1 MITRRRVLCAVLALG
16 CCFVAGP
23 PAKSQSYPARPITMI
38 VPFGTGGST
47 DVIARI
53 VAEGMAAILG
63 QPIIVENA
71 TGAGG
76 SIGMG
81 RLARAAPDGYTI
93 GIGQWGTNVANGALY
108 SLQYDLVKD
117 FNPVGLIASQPLLI
131 DCRQSLPV
139 SDLKDLISWLQANPD
154 KATAGS
160 SGIGSPSYV
169 AGLLFQNAV
178 GANVQMVPYRGA
190 GESMQALLG
199 GHVDIM
205 LDTPAVAIA
214 QVRSGA
220 IKSLAVT
227 AKDRLAIAADI
238 PTTDEAGLPGFYFSF
253 WHALWVPKDAPKKVV
268 VQLNDALVKALA
280 DPTVRQKLAALGQQI
295 FPREQLTPEAL
306 AEYQQAEIKK
316 WWPIIKAMNVASKD
330 DG

>member
-1 MITRRRVLCAVLALG
+1 
-16 CCFVAGP
+16 
-23 PAKSQSYPARPITMI
+23 MI
-38 VPFGTGGST
+38 VPFGNGGST

-53 VAEGMAAILG
+53 LAEGMAPILG

-71 TGAGG
+71 AGAGG

-81 RLARAAPDGYTI
+81 RLARAASDGYTI

-117 FNPVGLIASQPLLI
+117 FTPVGLIASQPLLI

-139 SDLKDLISWLQANPD
+139 SDLKSLIAWLQINKD

-160 SGIGSPSYV
+160 SGVGSPSYV

-178 GANVQMVPYRGA
+178 GAHVQMVPYRGA

-253 WHALWVPKDAPKKVV
+253 WHALWVPKDTPKEIAD
-268 VQLNDALVKALA
+268 QLNDALVKALA
-280 DPTVRQKLAALGQQI
+280 NPTIRQKLEDLGQQI

-306 AEYQQAEIKK
+306 TEYQEAEIKK
-316 WWPIIKAMNVASKD
+316 WWPIIKAMSVASKN